1 MTTEL
6 WMMHSKDPSVVI
18 YCSSLFS
25 LSRKT
30 KQKQKQTHNSYFPKA
45 RDSQRGSS
53 THRDSGVLTAITS
66 MVLGLLFKPC
76 GRTSGRRSLG
86 LPHTVARRRCWQ
98 PADC

>member
-6 WMMHSKDPSVVI
+6 WMMHSKDPSVVSI
-18 YCSSLFS
+18 ALLCFHYPE
-25 LSRKT
+25 
-30 KQKQKQTHNSYFPKA
+30 KQKQKKTAQSYFPKA

-53 THRDSGVLTAITS
+53 THRDYGALTAITS

-76 GRTSGRRSLG
+76 VRTSGRRSLG
-86 LPHTVARRRCWQ
+86 LPHTVAHRRCWQ